1 MATNNNKIAVIF
13 GFLGYIMYRA
23 KQNMPCILVNVGAI
37 GTLLGILLFF
47 LIISMMQYA
56 ESHGRTVGWWLFG
69 EDIGVALLFFG
80 VSPFVGI
87 IAMSIATIMEM
98 YSEYKMNG
106 RDYPRHGDRN

>member
-1 MATNNNKIAVIF
+1 MANNNNKITDIF

-37 GTLLGILLFF
+37 GTLLCLLLFG
-47 LIISMMQYA
+47 LILIMLQYA
-56 ESHGRTVGWWLFG
+56 ERHGRNVGWWLLG

-80 VSPFVGI
+80 GIPFVGI
-87 IAMSIATIMEM
+87 IVMTIAYIMEM
-98 YSEYKMNG
+98 YSDYKMNG